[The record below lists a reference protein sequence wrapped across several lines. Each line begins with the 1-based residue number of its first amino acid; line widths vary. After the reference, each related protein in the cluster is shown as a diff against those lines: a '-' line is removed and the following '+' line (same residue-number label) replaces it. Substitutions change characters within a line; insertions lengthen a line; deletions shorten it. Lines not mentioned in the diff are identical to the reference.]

1 MGIFPSC
8 VLRPTSYPV
17 NNNQENQTIPRS
29 HFPPVTARES
39 PVCVC
44 VCGVGGVGDIGGVDG
59 DKDGVYCVVRDGVYV
74 ATNGLF

>member
-1 MGIFPSC
+1 M
-8 VLRPTSYPV
+8 
-17 NNNQENQTIPRS
+17 
-29 HFPPVTARES
+29 
-39 PVCVC
+39 C